1 MNENWQN
8 VNIKITDNTGD
19 VSWPNY
25 KTNKIEWPNN
35 IDNSKTKAYEFS
47 ELEQRINKIEKLLSK
62 IEHFLNKFFDTDI
75 NKEDE

>member
-25 KTNKIEWPNN
+25 KTNKIVWPNN
-35 IDNSKTKAYEFS
+35 IDNSTKAYEFS

-62 IEHFLNKFFDTDI
+62 IEQFLNKFFDTDI
-75 NKEDE
+75 NKEKT